1 MMKIESLMLSKES
14 MTELR
19 IIEMKIDNQVKMLK
33 DQKTTKKLLAMN

>member
-1 MMKIESLMLSKES
+1 MLSKES